1 MKRYIL
7 LFLTLIFSVAQ
18 VTAQQV
24 SRASEWSDEN
34 STMLYGLKD
43 RSTDEWV
50 VKPQYFDAL
59 YLGTYEGVYYYG
71 LQNADKLWGVISSE
85 DFTKM
90 KVEHQYDMLNEAIL
104 LRRGIPIVIVRKDA
118 LWGGI
123 EVYTDTCAAVFEVKY
138 TSVVSS
144 GNLALLNADNTKE
157 TYKWAEVE
165 AKFRETITR
174 VKQEEE
180 NRRLAEE
187 ARKIEEEKD
196 RAKAKAE
203 LEEKLSSFT
212 RYAKEYVT
220 PLMNQWQKK
229 GEFEKLADYE
239 ARVTGDSRLKKIE
252 ELTKEAEQHYFA
264 EYEKL
269 DPMRN
274 MSIGEYDADNEVFLI
289 ESEVFGKLLLP
300 VPFACGEAFKA
311 NFSSMV
317 KSDPEYFIQN
327 DKIALR
333 SLVFTNPS
341 TSQSYKYSNDAGLS
355 YAQYEINADAFEFDT
370 IQISAETIGDNSVV
384 VASTTTNYK
393 TTAKSSVKPVCRILS
408 PKNNDTYTAEYV
420 TINYLAT
427 VGSGLSYTLRVS
439 VNGEDVEPEVLE
451 GTSKGVKVATGKD
464 VRIKVPRK
472 VGEPCNISMYVVDSE
487 GVLGEP
493 QKLKLHYAGEA
504 PKPKLHIF
512 SVGVSNYQSKDLE
525 VLSYAAKDAKDFID
539 VIANADTGMYS
550 GISSQLFVEEQ
561 ATRNDVMR
569 NLRGLVATV
578 DQGDV
583 VMLYFS
589 GHGVKD
595 GEETFYMT
603 YDSSAEDCFTG
614 VNFSD
619 IRTQIRKLTE
629 EKKCHVLL
637 FIDACH
643 SGAMYGMK
651 GSAVE
656 LTMKVPGLIG
666 FYSSTSGQQS
676 AELDNLQNGAFTHAI
691 IEAFK
696 GGAKNEDGE
705 ITIMK
710 LENYVRTK
718 VKEHTNNRQEPII
731 ENMMGDAVIFR
742 VK

>member
-1 MKRYIL
+1 MKKYIL

-50 VKPQYFDAL
+50 VKPQYFDVL

-144 GNLALLNADNTKE
+144 GNLALLNADNTRE

-180 NRRLAEE
+180 NCRLAEE

-252 ELTKEAEQHYFA
+252 ELIKEAEQHYFA

-300 VPFACGEAFKA
+300 VPFAEGEAFKA

-317 KSDPEYFIQN
+317 KSNPEYFVQN

-408 PKNNDTYTAEYV
+408 PKNNDTYTAEYL

-427 VGSGLSYTLRVS
+427 VGPGLSYTLRVS

-525 VLSYAAKDAKDFID
+525 VLSYAAKDAKDFVD
-539 VIANADTGMYS
+539 VIANADTSMYS

-589 GHGVKD
+589 GHGIKD

-614 VNFSD
+614 VKFSD